1 MRKTWATASTS
12 CETDDKPRAI
22 SSSLEYCRGAK
33 EDDPK
38 VQPNEFGFLHAVRLV
53 EIPKP
58 GGGKRPF
65 GIPTVEDRIA
75 QQAAVMFIEPS
86 VEPCFDQDS
95 YGDFIELFCLI
106 VYHNNENY
114 SFYC

>member
-12 CETDDKPRAI
+12 CGTDDKPRAI

-33 EDDPK
+33 EEDPRFNRMSSGSYMPK
-38 VQPNEFGFLHAVRLV
+38 AVRLV

-58 GGGKRPF
+58 GGGKRPL

-75 QQAAVMFIEPS
+75 QQAAVLFIEPS
-86 VEPCFDQDS
+86 IEPCFDQDS
-95 YGDFIELFCLI
+95 
-106 VYHNNENY
+106 
-114 SFYC
+114 